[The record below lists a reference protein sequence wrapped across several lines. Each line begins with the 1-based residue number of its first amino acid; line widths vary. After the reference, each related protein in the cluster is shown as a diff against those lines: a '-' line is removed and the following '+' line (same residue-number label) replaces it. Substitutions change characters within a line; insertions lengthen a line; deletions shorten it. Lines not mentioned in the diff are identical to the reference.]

1 MTEIVVALL
10 MFLNGNMIEHTYKE
24 SMSSCLK
31 SKRIAM
37 REINPDSVVFSCKKI
52 SAKTEIYQGRKKIL
66 KVLEQ
71 NSSLSTSSS
80 SSSSSGSSTSLSSG
94 SSSSSS
100 SLEGK

>member
-1 MTEIVVALL
+1 MTEVVVALL
-10 MFLNGNMIEHTYKE
+10 MFLNGNMIEYTYKD
-24 SMSSCLK
+24 SMSKCLK

-71 NSSLSTSSS
+71 NSSSSS
-80 SSSSSGSSTSLSSG
+80 SPSTSLSSS

>member
-1 MTEIVVALL
+1 MTEVVVALL

-24 SMSSCLK
+24 SMSACLK
-31 SKRIAM
+31 SKRVAM
-37 REINPDSVVFSCKKI
+37 REINPDSVLFTCKKI
-52 SAKTEIYQGRKKIL
+52 TAKTEIYQGRKKIL

-71 NSSLSTSSS
+71 NSSLSTS
-80 SSSSSGSSTSLSSG
+80 LSSG

>member
-31 SKRIAM
+31 SKRVAM

-71 NSSLSTSSS
+71 NSSSSSNPSSS
-80 SSSSSGSSTSLSSG
+80 SPTSLSSG
-94 SSSSSS
+94 SSSGSS
-100 SLEGK
+100 SLEDK